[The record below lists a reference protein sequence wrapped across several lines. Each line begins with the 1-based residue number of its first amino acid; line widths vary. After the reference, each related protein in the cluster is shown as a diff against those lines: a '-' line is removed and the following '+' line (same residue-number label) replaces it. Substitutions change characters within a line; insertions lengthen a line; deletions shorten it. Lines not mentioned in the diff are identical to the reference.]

1 MEYKAKRGRR
11 LLALLMTV
19 VLCLGVLPFGA
30 FSAQAAGS
38 VTLVFESG
46 STGGN
51 LVMSYTA
58 DSAYTQKY
66 YLVDTIVDGNKQQL
80 LLELGPGWDLSH
92 AYIYGFPANT
102 EFEIAAGT
110 TLYEADG
117 GWNLISGGVQLTAA
131 NTMVIKKSGD
141 AWVRSYSANTPTTEL
156 AVDTTQGTGGYM
168 GSWTYNGTV
177 SSVKLVSSPVVGG
190 GAWLTL
196 YGQVDVA
203 GTPTDVVVTVPDN
216 GEWWF
221 GFDSLPA
228 EYSVSADAVFV
239 TADGTGYSFTK
250 DLTVN
255 SSTGATYTDPVVV
268 PLDKELV
275 FHDAANDNW
284 RFTVADVTGLT
295 GGQWYTADITVDGA
309 ARTVLLEYCEGV
321 GFYIY
326 NHCFGATPGSAAC
339 PASSVQIAAGTVLT
353 PISTPDASA
362 VVAGGQTLRI
372 TEEIHIVKQ
381 GDAWGE
387 YVETVV
393 PLDKTLVFCDAAN
406 DNWRFTVA
414 DVTGLTA
421 GQWYTADITV
431 DGAAR
436 TVLLEYCEGVGF
448 YIYNH
453 CFGATPGSAACPASS
468 VQIAAGTVL
477 TPISTP
483 DASAVVAG
491 GQTLR
496 ITEEIHIVK
505 DGDNWGEPDTRP
517 VIEIDMTND
526 DVNADHPVN
535 YNSNNNRTWIWV
547 RTNEELPGAA
557 WTVPTGTVTVNV
569 DGVDYAGCIAQKLD
583 DADNKGF
590 QIMIK
595 DANCTNASKITIAA
609 GSEYELE
616 GTVLRFTE
624 DFVLEQVSGI
634 WGKEGT
640 VVPPV
645 VGDLSLTY
653 DSMPSGSLYMTFTVD
668 AEYTQKY
675 YLAAV
680 TVDGTVKTL
689 VIEIGP
695 DWAPTNAF
703 IWGLNATTAVE
714 IAAGSILRQ
723 CDPDTGAEIAG
734 GKQLKLTEKVE
745 VINVDG
751 AWMDK
756 DAPPPVP
763 PLDPVDVTLTFEN
776 INGNNDW
783 AFSGEGTLPTVNTWY
798 AAIVQLDG
806 DERTLLFEY
815 DVASGYFYIYHHCFW
830 KVPNDSADLLPVES
844 LVLDEGLVLNAL
856 SSPNAEDVTEGGQ
869 PLKLTAKVD
878 MQKADGVWAD
888 QEAVIDLSDALEVGI
903 TIEQVDGTNILW
915 LNAIL
920 ADGTAIKDIYG
931 DWTSAFGTVRLG
943 TYNADGTVNWTVD
956 QGAIFSLTGTYFH
969 MSGISLANYDA
980 IQIDAGTVVLPAAT
994 CNSDRPIVIA
1004 NNFRMVRDENDE
1016 WVIDEE
1022 FTEIPDMDA
1031 GNTGDGGSSVPTGEK
1046 SNLPMIL
1053 AIIAGLVV
1061 LLAVCGVLAAKKKKN

>member
-19 VLCLGVLPFGA
+19 VLCLGALPFGA

-110 TLYEADG
+110 TFYEADG
-117 GWNLISGGVQLTAA
+117 NWNLIGGGVQLTAA

-156 AVDTTQGTGGYM
+156 AVDTTQGAGGYM
-168 GSWTYNGTV
+168 GSWAYNGTV
-177 SSVKLVSSPVVGG
+177 SSVKLTSSPVSGG

-362 VVAGGQTLRI
+362 VIAGGQTLRI

-393 PLDKTLVFCDAAN
+393 PLDKTLVFHDAAN

-414 DVTGLTA
+414 DVTGLT
-421 GQWYTADITV
+421 GSQWYTADITV
-431 DGAAR
+431 DGATR
-436 TVLLEYCEGVGF
+436 TVLFEYCEGVGF

-468 VQIAAGTVL
+468 VEIAAGTVL

-483 DASAVVAG
+483 DASAVIEG

-496 ITEEIHIVK
+496 LSTA
-505 DGDNWGEPDTRP
+505 
-517 VIEIDMTND
+517 IEVVREYGAWYDQGLTYIDIDMKD
-526 DVNADHPVN
+526 SADTIKGVN
-535 YNSNNNRTWIWV
+535 YNADAGRTWIWMSV
-547 RTNEELPGAA
+547 GETLPGGD
-557 WTVPTGTVTVNV
+557 WTVYDGSVTVSVDDTNV
-569 DGVDYAGCIAQKLD
+569 AGCAAQKLD
-583 DADNKGF
+583 DAGGKDF
-590 QIMIK
+590 QIMITG
-595 DANCTNASKITIAA
+595 ANYTSAGRMTIAA
-609 GSEYELE
+609 GSTYSYNGTVIRFVSDFVIENTASGWKKEQQTGWLGANATLSGNVELGFFACVKEDPAATVTFAFENGAPEQTLTLADATTTDGETYRFEVEVVAAYMSVQITATLRSNGYTYVKTYSVKDYGEALLAGDYSAATKKLANAMLNYGGYAQDYFEAKGQTVPALRANAGVDTTLAEVGDLEAYRPRRAIYGTLPTLIGYSLILE
-616 GTVLRFTE
+616 GETTLRLYISGDVDDGYTYWCNGTE
-624 DFVLEQVSGI
+624 LVKYESAVDGRYFIQVSGI
-634 WGKEGT
+634 NSLELFTKFDFKAFADGELQGRW
-640 VVPPV
+640 V
-645 VGDLSLTY
+645 LSPMTY
-653 DSMPSGSLYMTFTVD
+653 VRGVLQQD
-668 AEYTQKY
+668 APAEADVNLMKAIYAY
-675 YLAAV
+675 NLAAQQY
-680 TVDGTVKTL
+680 D
-689 VIEIGP
+689 
-695 DWAPTNAF
+695 DTNY
-703 IWGLNATTAVE
+703 GL
-714 IAAGSILRQ
+714 
-723 CDPDTGAEIAG
+723 
-734 GKQLKLTEKVE
+734 
-745 VINVDG
+745 
-751 AWMDK
+751 
-756 DAPPPVP
+756 
-763 PLDPVDVTLTFEN
+763 
-776 INGNNDW
+776 
-783 AFSGEGTLPTVNTWY
+783 
-798 AAIVQLDG
+798 
-806 DERTLLFEY
+806 
-815 DVASGYFYIYHHCFW
+815 
-830 KVPNDSADLLPVES
+830 
-844 LVLDEGLVLNAL
+844 
-856 SSPNAEDVTEGGQ
+856 
-869 PLKLTAKVD
+869 
-878 MQKADGVWAD
+878 
-888 QEAVIDLSDALEVGI
+888 
-903 TIEQVDGTNILW
+903 
-915 LNAIL
+915 
-920 ADGTAIKDIYG
+920 DIS
-931 DWTSAFGTVRLG
+931 W
-943 TYNADGTVNWTVD
+943 
-956 QGAIFSLTGTYFH
+956 
-969 MSGISLANYDA
+969 
-980 IQIDAGTVVLPAAT
+980 
-994 CNSDRPIVIA
+994 
-1004 NNFRMVRDENDE
+1004 
-1016 WVIDEE
+1016 
-1022 FTEIPDMDA
+1022 
-1031 GNTGDGGSSVPTGEK
+1031 
-1046 SNLPMIL
+1046 
-1053 AIIAGLVV
+1053 
-1061 LLAVCGVLAAKKKKN
+1061 

>member
-1 MEYKAKRGRR
+1 MKKI
-11 LLALLMTV
+11 LATVLSAAMLLMLLIVPMASLT
-19 VLCLGVLPFGA
+19 A
-30 FSAQAAGS
+30 NAAGS
-38 VTLVFESG
+38 LTLAYDSMPGG
-46 STGGN
+46 SHLYMTF
-51 LVMSYTA
+51 TA
-58 DSAYTQKY
+58 DAEFAQKY
-66 YLVDTIVDGNKQQL
+66 YLVEATVDGTVKPL
-80 LLELGPGWDLSH
+80 LFEVGPDWAPTNAFIWSLNATSS
-92 AYIYGFPANT
+92 
-102 EFEIAAGT
+102 FEIAAGA
-110 TLYEADG
+110 LFCESDANWNEIVG
-117 GWNLISGGVQLTAA
+117 GKQLTLTETFKIEGSGENWAPAA
-131 NTMVIKKSGD
+131 NAPAIGDLTLAYDSMPGGSHLYMTFTADAEFAQKYYLVEATVDGTVKPLLFEVGPDWAPTNAFIWSLNATSSFEIAAGALFCESDANWNEIVGGKQLTLTETFKIEGSGENW
-141 AWVRSYSANTPTTEL
+141 APAANAPTPTEL

-168 GSWTYNGTV
+168 GSWANGNQVV

-221 GFDSLPA
+221 GFDSLPT
-228 EYSVSADAVFV
+228 EYSVSADTVFV
-239 TADGTGYSFTK
+239 SDNGTAYSFTK

-255 SSTGATYTDPVVV
+255 ASTGATYADPAVE
-268 PLDKELV
+268 PLDKTFV
-275 FHDAANDNW
+275 FYDAANDNW
-284 RFTVADVTGLT
+284 RFAVEDVSNLT
-295 GGQWYTADITVDGA
+295 AGQWYTADITVDGA
-309 ARTVLLEYCEGV
+309 TRTVLFEYCEGV

-372 TEEIHIVKQ
+372 AEAIV
-381 GDAWGE
+381 
-387 YVETVV
+387 
-393 PLDKTLVFCDAAN
+393 
-406 DNWRFTVA
+406 
-414 DVTGLTA
+414 
-421 GQWYTADITV
+421 
-431 DGAAR
+431 
-436 TVLLEYCEGVGF
+436 
-448 YIYNH
+448 
-453 CFGATPGSAACPASS
+453 
-468 VQIAAGTVL
+468 
-477 TPISTP
+477 
-483 DASAVVAG
+483 
-491 GQTLR
+491 
-496 ITEEIHIVK
+496 IVK
-505 DGDNWGEPDTRP
+505 DGDNWGAPDTRP

-557 WTVPTGTVTVNV
+557 WTVPAGTVTVNV

-703 IWGLNATTAVE
+703 IWGLNATTTVA
-714 IAAGSILRQ
+714 IAEGTLLCE
-723 CDPDTGAEIAG
+723 CDPNTGTEIAG
-734 GKQLKLTEKVE
+734 GKRLKLTEKVE

-830 KVPNDSADLLPVES
+830 NVPNDSADLLPVES
-844 LVLDEGLVLNAL
+844 LVLDEGLVLSAL

-969 MSGISLANYDA
+969 MSSISLANYDA

-1004 NNFRMVRDENDE
+1004 NNFRIVRDENDE

-1053 AIIAGLVV
+1053 GIIAGLVV

>member
-1 MEYKAKRGRR
+1 MKKI
-11 LLALLMTV
+11 LATVLSAAMLLMLLIVPMASLT
-19 VLCLGVLPFGA
+19 A
-30 FSAQAAGS
+30 NAAGS
-38 VTLVFESG
+38 LTLAYDSMPGG
-46 STGGN
+46 SHLYMTF
-51 LVMSYTA
+51 TA
-58 DSAYTQKY
+58 DAEFTQKY
-66 YLVDTIVDGNKQQL
+66 YLVEATVDGTAKTL
-80 LLELGPGWDLSH
+80 LFEVGPDWAPTNAFVWNLNATSS
-92 AYIYGFPANT
+92 
-102 EFEIAAGT
+102 FEIAAGA
-110 TLYEADG
+110 LFCESDANWNEIAG
-117 GWNLISGGVQLTAA
+117 GKQLTL
-131 NTMVIKKSGD
+131 TETFKIEGSGEN
-141 AWVRSYSANTPTTEL
+141 WTPVADVPTPTEL

-168 GSWTYNGTV
+168 GSWANGNQVV

-221 GFDSLPA
+221 GFDSLPT
-228 EYSVSADAVFV
+228 EYSVSADTVFV
-239 TADGTGYSFTK
+239 SDNGTAYSFTK

-255 SSTGATYTDPVVV
+255 ASTGATYADPAVE
-268 PLDKELV
+268 PLDKTFV
-275 FHDAANDNW
+275 FYDAANDNW
-284 RFTVADVTGLT
+284 RFTVEDVSNLT
-295 GGQWYTADITVDGA
+295 AGQWYTADITVDGA
-309 ARTVLLEYCEGV
+309 TRTVLFEYCEGV

-372 TEEIHIVKQ
+372 TEEI
-381 GDAWGE
+381 
-387 YVETVV
+387 
-393 PLDKTLVFCDAAN
+393 L
-406 DNWRFTVA
+406 
-414 DVTGLTA
+414 
-421 GQWYTADITV
+421 
-431 DGAAR
+431 
-436 TVLLEYCEGVGF
+436 
-448 YIYNH
+448 
-453 CFGATPGSAACPASS
+453 
-468 VQIAAGTVL
+468 
-477 TPISTP
+477 
-483 DASAVVAG
+483 
-491 GQTLR
+491 
-496 ITEEIHIVK
+496 IVK

-526 DVNADHPVN
+526 DVHADHPVN

-569 DGVDYAGCIAQKLD
+569 DGVDYTGCIAQKLD

-668 AEYTQKY
+668 AEYAQKY

-703 IWGLNATTAVE
+703 IWGLNATTTVE
-714 IAAGSILRQ
+714 IAAGTLLCE
-723 CDPDTGAEIAG
+723 CDPNTGTEIAG
-734 GKQLKLTEKVE
+734 GKRLKLTEKVE

-798 AAIVQLDG
+798 AAIVRLDG

-830 KVPNDSADLLPVES
+830 NVPNDSADLLPVES

-1053 AIIAGLVV
+1053 AIIAGLVA